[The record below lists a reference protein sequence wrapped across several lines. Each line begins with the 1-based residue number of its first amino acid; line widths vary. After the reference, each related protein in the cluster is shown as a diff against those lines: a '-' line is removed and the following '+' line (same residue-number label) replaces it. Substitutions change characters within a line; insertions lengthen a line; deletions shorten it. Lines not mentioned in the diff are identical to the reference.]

1 MKVNLHV
8 HTNYFDGTKTVSK
21 VNKLALENNIDAI
34 EVYHPNQSDE
44 FSEELLKLAHKNHL
58 IITAG
63 SDYHGEIIPNKF
75 NESLLYGNYLDE
87 FLKALNKLS

>member
-1 MKVNLHV
+1 MG
-8 HTNYFDGTKTVSK
+8 FDG
-21 VNKLALENNIDAI
+21 I
-34 EVYHPNQSDE
+34 EVYYPNQSDE